1 LPLLKKAAPAK
12 RTSPY
17 SNPWT
22 TFSST
27 ITDQQP
33 APQLSLES
41 VAADCRD
48 TYRRA
53 GYHLVQQSLAFPQP
67 IEYLCIFSYNN
78 SLLNRGVI
86 LKERLTRL
94 KSVRKLIKNYRI
106 ESQEELL
113 GYLQKEG
120 YEVTQATLSRD
131 LKLLKVGKV
140 SDGHS
145 GYVYT
150 LPDEDERRES
160 EQIYVQDFLRGYV
173 SIDYNGNIVVIKTFS
188 GHADSVSNALDA
200 FNMDELLG
208 TIAGENCIFACL
220 REGVTGE
227 QFLTALKLRIPEIEE

>member
-1 LPLLKKAAPAK
+1 
-12 RTSPY
+12 
-17 SNPWT
+17 
-22 TFSST
+22 
-27 ITDQQP
+27 
-33 APQLSLES
+33 
-41 VAADCRD
+41 
-48 TYRRA
+48 
-53 GYHLVQQSLAFPQP
+53 
-67 IEYLCIFSYNN
+67 
-78 SLLNRGVI
+78 

-131 LKLLKVGKV
+131 LKLLTVGKV

-173 SIDYNGNIVVIKTFS
+173 SIDYSGNIVVIKTFG

-200 FNMDELLG
+200 FNMDEVLG
-208 TIAGENCIFACL
+208 TVAGENCIFACL

-227 QFLTALKLRIPEIEE
+227 QFLSALKLRIPELEE